1 MKTVRCLGASLY
13 GAGAELVTVEAH
25 VEARDKG
32 GTEVL
37 LTGLPD
43 SVLRE
48 SRGRIQCALTENGLH
63 LAPGRL
69 FLNLVPAARRKSGE
83 ILDLPLALAA
93 AAASGHFDPRA
104 LRGALFLGE
113 LGIDGRLHAV
123 PGGLAAALAAR
134 ERGVVRL
141 FGPPATAVEAAALP
155 DVEAYGAQNLAQVVA
170 HVAGARTLVRSV
182 PSDDAVSR
190 VESGLSLDDVRGL
203 VDAKLALAAAAAG
216 GHAILFVGPPGAGKS
231 MLARRLA
238 RLLPPPGI
246 EERLVITRVLSAAG
260 RWPGGLARER
270 PFRAPH
276 HTTSYAGLVGGGPA
290 ATPGEITLAH
300 GGILFLDEFPEF
312 RRDVLEALREP
323 IESGVVTISR
333 ATKRVDL
340 PARFQLVAA
349 MNPCACG
356 YRGHPRV
363 PCKCP
368 PTAIERYRRRISGP
382 LLDRIDLVVEVAAT
396 EAAELLQRASERR
409 VDPTSSERE
418 LTKRV
423 HAAVERASA
432 RQAGKRNVDLGAD
445 DLDEHAALDDRARKL
460 LTDAATRRSLS
471 ARAVQSLRRVART
484 CADLADE
491 DRVGSTHVAQA
502 LALRAQ
508 IE

>member
-1 MKTVRCLGASLY
+1 MRTVRCLGASLF
-13 GAGAELVTVEAH
+13 GAGAELVTVEAN
-25 VEARDKG
+25 VEPKDKG

-48 SRGRIQCALTENGLH
+48 SRGRIQCALSENGLD

-93 AAASGHFDPRA
+93 AAASGHFDPRV
-104 LRGALFLGE
+104 LRGAIFLGE

-134 ERGVVRL
+134 ERGIARL
-141 FGPPATAVEAAALP
+141 FGPPATAIEAAALP
-155 DVEAYGAQNLAQVVA
+155 EVEAYGAQNLAQVVA
-170 HVAGARTLVRSV
+170 HVAGARELPRAAARGETE
-182 PSDDAVSR
+182 D
-190 VESGLSLDDVRGL
+190 SGEGLPSLDEVRGL

-231 MLARRLA
+231 MLARRLP
-238 RLLPPPGI
+238 RLLPPPDL
-246 EERLVITRVLSAAG
+246 EERLAITRVLSAAG

-276 HTTSYAGLVGGGPA
+276 HTTSYAGLVGGGAA
-290 ATPGEITLAH
+290 ATPGEVTLAH
-300 GGILFLDEFPEF
+300 GGVLFLDEFPEF

-323 IESGVVTISR
+323 IESGTVTISR
-333 ATKRVDL
+333 ATQRVDL

-349 MNPCACG
+349 MNPCPCG

-368 PTAIERYRRRISGP
+368 PTAVERYRRRISGP

-396 EAAELLQRASERR
+396 EADELLRRPSERR
-409 VDPTSSERE
+409 VDPASTADSIAA
-418 LTKRV
+418 RV
-423 HAAVERASA
+423 RSAVERAAA
-432 RQAGKRNVDLGAD
+432 RQAGKRNADLGAD
-445 DLDEHAALDDRARKL
+445 ELDAHAALDDRARKL

-484 CADLADE
+484 CADLAGE
-491 DRVGSTHVAQA
+491 ERVGSAHVAQA
-502 LALRAQ
+502 LALRAP
-508 IE
+508 IG